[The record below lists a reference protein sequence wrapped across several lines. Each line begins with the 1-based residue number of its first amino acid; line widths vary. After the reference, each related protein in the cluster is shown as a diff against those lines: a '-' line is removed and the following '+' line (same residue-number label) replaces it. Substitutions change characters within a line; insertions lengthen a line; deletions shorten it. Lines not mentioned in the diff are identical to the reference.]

1 MPFSSVLRSV
11 CFLFTLMLGLT
22 VQGGVAFSQEA
33 FSWQFNEGND
43 PSNKGRATARLVY
56 GIPET
61 DAAQIIATCD
71 GAASTSS
78 QFSSVTFGADI
89 GALKEGA
96 TVSLR
101 FSGGGYSNEIKGQ
114 VHGTLAE
121 TGITGVLVDLKHDDA
136 LWEALTGKERLSYFV
151 PGYNASSVELGKG
164 RPFIKQ
170 FIETCRAYG
179 NSSVSK
185 VANTPSS
192 ITEKEAFESAKE
204 LNTIEGWEAF
214 LNNYSTGFRADLAR
228 AYVKRLAGNPAGQ
241 EKIESPDSKPP
252 VTPQSKVKQPTL
264 SMLNMGEANSSW
276 FTGRQM
282 IAREGLS
289 LHTARVRARGVELV
303 TYCKDN
309 NMSGGLGYRLG
320 AIIRQLSP
328 GSYPQFY
335 ERAQQGI
342 ESAIKRQDNGAPRID
357 VWFSD
362 GDGLPNAVADYGV
375 ANGEFGIGSISHG
388 FPVNSEAVERMMA
401 SRSMHVTLPP
411 FGATFQ
417 LKGSRK
423 AICSMMKRCGAL
435 PAGCPGAKAAPYV
448 KPGVNTRRKCTKGRI
463 YISSQNQGKCV
474 CPRGTTF
481 RQGRCRK
488 IIWKN
493 KCPAFHERVKGK
505 CVRNDEVNNPHDD
518 GCGPGFKLVK
528 GKCVSRYSPPKL
540 KIKVKKKWK
549 NKCPAFHERVKGKCV
564 RNDEVNNPHD
574 DGCGPGFKLVK
585 GKCISRYSPPKPKVK
600 LKKKVWG
607 VGNAPP
613 SCRCP
618 GCLWNGKTCKRS
630 KAPAP
635 GQLSIGGQKQIKQ
648 KTPQKKPVVQ
658 QGACSHGRIR
668 NGAGHCVCPSGTQKI
683 GGKCVNVQ
691 QLQKGLQQ
699 ILSDRRLK
707 RDIRPI
713 ATLQNGLQLYSYR
726 YVWDNVFYVGVM
738 AQDLL
743 KQANFKHAVHM
754 TSEGIYVVDYKK
766 LGLKGSPLLK
776 DWRADMMEA
785 TFIQK

>member
-1 MPFSSVLRSV
+1 MKFVMPFSSVLRSV
-11 CFLFTLMLGLT
+11 CFLFLLIVGMTA
-22 VQGGVAFSQEA
+22 QGGVALSQEE

-61 DAAQIIATCD
+61 DAAQIAAICD

-78 QFSSVTFGADI
+78 QFSSITFGADI
-89 GALKEGA
+89 GSLKEGT

-114 VHGTLAE
+114 VYGTLAE
-121 TGITGVLVDLKHDDA
+121 EGITGVIVDLKHDDT
-136 LWEALTGKERLSYFV
+136 LWEALTGKERLSYLV
-151 PGYNASSVELGKG
+151 PGYNASNVELSKG
-164 RPFIKQ
+164 RAAIKQ
-170 FIETCRAYG
+170 FIDTCRAYS
-179 NSSVSK
+179 NSSVEK
-185 VANTPSS
+185 IADTPSS
-192 ITEKEAFESAKE
+192 GITEKEAFESAKE

-228 AYVKRLAGNPAGQ
+228 AYVKRLSLNPADQ
-241 EKIESPDSKPP
+241 EKVTSPKSKPP

-264 SMLNMGEANSSW
+264 SMLDMGAANSSW
-276 FTGRQM
+276 FTGKH
-282 IAREGLS
+282 IVSREGLS

-320 AIIRQLSP
+320 AVIRQLSP

-342 ESAIKRQDNGAPRID
+342 EASLKRQDNGAPRISI
-357 VWFSD
+357 WFSE
-362 GDGLPNAVADYGV
+362 GEGLPNAVADHGV
-375 ANGEFGIGSISHG
+375 ANGEFGIGSVAHG

-401 SRSMHVTLPP
+401 SSTLHVTLSP
-411 FGATFQ
+411 FAATFQ

-423 AICSMMKRCGAL
+423 AICSMMRRCGAV
-435 PAGCPGAKAAPYV
+435 PPGCPGAKATPKAIPVV
-448 KPGVNTRRKCTKGRI
+448 KKSRKCTKGRI
-463 YISSQNQGKCV
+463 YISSKRQGKCV
-474 CPRGTTF
+474 CPRGTSF
-481 RQGRCRK
+481 RKGRCRK
-488 IIWKN
+488 IVWTN
-493 KCPAFHERVKGK
+493 KCPAFHERINGK

-528 GKCVSRYSPPKL
+528 GKCVSRYT
-540 KIKVKKKWK
+540 
-549 NKCPAFHERVKGKCV
+549 A
-564 RNDEVNNPHD
+564 
-574 DGCGPGFKLVK
+574 
-585 GKCISRYSPPKPKVK
+585 PKPKIK
-600 LKKKVWG
+600 PKKKTWG
-607 VGNAPP
+607 IGNAPP

-635 GQLSIGGQKQIKQ
+635 GQLSIGGQK
-648 KTPQKKPVVQ
+648 TPKKKPVLQ
-658 QGACSHGRIR
+658 QKACSHGRIR
-668 NGAGHCVCPSGTQKI
+668 NGAGQCVCPAGTQKI
-683 GGKCVNVQ
+683 GGKCVNVK

-713 ATLQNGLQLYSYR
+713 ATLQNGLQLYSFR
-726 YVWDNVFYVGVM
+726 YIGDDVFYVGVM

-743 KQANFKHAVHM
+743 KQAEFKDAVRM
-754 TSEGIYVVDYKK
+754 TSDGVYVVNYEK
-766 LGLKGSPLLK
+766 LGLKGTTTLK
-776 DWRADMMEA
+776 TWQNDMMEA
-785 TFIQK
+785 VLLSK